1 MNIKPLRGS
10 SRCAIAVVILLG
22 LLSAPW
28 GAPARADVLPVG
40 SVVGDRTIAEWSADW
55 WAWAL
60 SFPVEMSPLLDE
72 TGEFAP
78 LGNIGGPIFFAVSST
93 GSPVSRKYTVP
104 AGQYFLIPI
113 YTYVW
118 TYDDTC
124 DNETCARQIV
134 DSAVQ
139 AVTKMSVRIDGEPVQ
154 GLFSHYETTPVFS
167 ITVPDDGLYGP
178 GEGGTFEAVS
188 SGYWL
193 MFEPLKPGRHHLFI
207 DAVGPG
213 NDPDE
218 PSHFTTILQL
228 NVEPRTK
235 RWHQR
240 GRDDED

>member
-22 LLSAPW
+22 LLSTPW

-40 SVVGDRTIAEWSADW
+40 SVVGDRTIAEWSAW

-60 SFPVEMSPLLDE
+60 SFPVEMNPLLDE

-78 LGNIGGPIFFAVSST
+78 LGNIGGPVFFAVSST
-93 GSPVSRKYTVP
+93 GGPVSRKYTVP

-139 AVTKMSVRIDGEPVQ
+139 AVTKMSVRIDDEPVR

-178 GEGGTFEAVS
+178 GE
-188 SGYWL
+188 L
-193 MFEPLKPGRHHLFI
+193 
-207 DAVGPG
+207 
-213 NDPDE
+213 
-218 PSHFTTILQL
+218 SHFTTILQL

-235 RWHQR
+235 RWHQH